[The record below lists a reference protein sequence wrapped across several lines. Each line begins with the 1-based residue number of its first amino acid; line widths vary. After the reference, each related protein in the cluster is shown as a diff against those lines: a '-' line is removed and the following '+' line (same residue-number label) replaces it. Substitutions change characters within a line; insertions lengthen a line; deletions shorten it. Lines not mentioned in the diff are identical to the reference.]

1 MEYRDQVIEKLTA
14 LVGYLDEL
22 DEAVSTSIEAYRSN
36 RVLRRAVERLC
47 QVVVEC
53 TVDVNGLL
61 IEAEGGP
68 PPRSARES
76 FEEAHRL
83 GIIDD
88 DIRRPFCQ
96 TYVGL
101 RNRIVHD
108 YDRLDDEI
116 VIRSARRLVED
127 ARRFVTCV
135 NTHIAQ
141 SAS

>member
-1 MEYRDQVIEKLTA
+1 M
-14 LVGYLDEL
+14 GYLDEL
-22 DEAVSTSIEAYRSN
+22 GEAVSASVEAYRSD

-53 TVDVNGLL
+53 SVDVNGLL

-76 FEEAHRL
+76 FEEAHGL

-88 DIRRPFCQ
+88 DIRRPFCH

-116 VIRSARRLVED
+116 VIRTARRLVGD
-127 ARRFVTCV
+127 GRQFVTSV
-135 NTHIAQ
+135 NGHIDRGAG
-141 SAS
+141 